1 MAGREQIVE
10 EMQNI
15 MNKRLQK
22 GTRSMYE
29 RAYKSFKTYEQNVPN
44 DKSRGEKILMF
55 LTEIFTK
62 KKYTAASVQSIWAGI
77 KSCLAEKNEQVA
89 PEMLDRIQKLLAGMK
104 KMSKPGKT
112 PQPMKLQQLNYLIR
126 QCRKLSERD

>member
-29 RAYKSFKTYEQNVPN
+29 RAYKTFKTYEQNVPN

-55 LTEIFTK
+55 LTEIYSSKCPINMGRNQIMSRRK
-62 KKYTAASVQSIWAGI
+62 K
-77 KSCLAEKNEQVA
+77 
-89 PEMLDRIQKLLAGMK
+89 
-104 KMSKPGKT
+104 
-112 PQPMKLQQLNYLIR
+112 
-126 QCRKLSERD
+126 